1 MEMQTSVYNII
12 WVDDDIDTL
21 VAPVETKR
29 LLKSKRINVIK
40 AHNAIEFRATMDL
53 CYDRVDAVIT
63 DANFSKTKD
72 KPISERDLSGF
83 EDIKSCIEKYQS
95 KRVIPFYL
103 YSGRGEF
110 LAERYEFE
118 GMEYFQIN
126 KRSFSKGE
134 LPKLLDQLRIEVEH
148 INSPSFR
155 IRNKYQHELEAASL
169 VEGNEEALF
178 NALMYEYSEDWK
190 ETADY
195 FNPARKIVERIFVQC
210 KKLNILPGLTE
221 LNAFSSFLSGSNDIF
236 EVVEG
241 VEIMSKPLVR
251 SLEYFLNITQD
262 GSHGAGD
269 LKLGVDSYVRKT
281 KNINLFRT
289 VLYIAM
295 DICLWYAK
303 YISENPDPNVNSTK
317 WRIKNNCIFEHQGIV
332 KLKNDKY
339 VCDNYSVKPAIDG
352 AFEVGDII
360 GIKKSIPNKF
370 IFTYFEEENEITV
383 DKFALPNNIVVLSK
397 NNQ

>member
-1 MEMQTSVYNII
+1 MEMQTNVYNII

-21 VAPVETKR
+21 VAPMETKR
-29 LLKSKRINVIK
+29 LLKSKGINVIK
-40 AHNAIEFRATMDL
+40 THNAIEFRATMDI

-72 KPISERDLSGF
+72 KPVSERDLSGF
-83 EDIKSCIEKYQS
+83 EDIKSCIEKYQD

-103 YSGRGEF
+103 YSGRGDF

-126 KRSFSKGE
+126 KRIFSKGE
-134 LPKLLDQLRIEVEH
+134 LPKLLDQLKSEVEH

-155 IRNKYQHELEAASL
+155 IRNKYQKELESASI

-210 KKLNILPGLTE
+210 KKYNIIPGLTE
-221 LNAFSSFLSGSNDIF
+221 LNAFSSFLSGSNDVF

-289 VLYIAM
+289 ILYIAM
-295 DICLWYAK
+295 DICLWYSE
-303 YISENPDPNVNSTK
+303 YITENSEPDKNASK
-317 WRIKNNCIFEHQGIV
+317 WRIKDNCVFEHKGIV
-332 KLKNDKY
+332 KFQSDKY
-339 VCDNYSVKPAIDG
+339 VCDNYSIKPTKEG

-360 GIKKSIPNKF
+360 GIKKSIPNKHV
-370 IFTYFEEENEITV
+370 FTYMDGEHEINV
-383 DKFALPNNIVVLSK
+383 DKFVFPTNIVVLAK